1 MQSNTNTEQHLAPK
15 HCMPSYCYSYVQAA
29 LAELH
34 RLRICHGD
42 VYAHNVLVDDDG
54 NAVLLDYGAC
64 CDRV

>member
-1 MQSNTNTEQHLAPK
+1 
-15 HCMPSYCYSYVQAA
+15 MPSYCYSYVQAA

-54 NAVLLDYGAC
+54 DAVLLDYGVC
-64 CDRV
+64 SDRV